1 MVTFLVIVLIVGAAN
16 GLGVLLLVCTGSPP
30 NPSRSDT
37 VGQRRHLYAAQQYRI
52 WSEFDVDVDDDR
64 DEYVRPIIGGGGGSD
79 GGVSTTTTTTTS
91 SL

>member
-1 MVTFLVIVLIVGAAN
+1 MVTFLVVVLIVGATN
-16 GLGVLLLVCTGSPP
+16 SLGVLLLLCSKSPP

-37 VGQRRHLYAAQQYRI
+37 VGRRRHLYAARQYRI

-64 DEYVRPIIGGGGGSD
+64 DEYVRPTIGSDGGGGS
-79 GGVSTTTTTTTS
+79 GGVSTS